1 MTKAEIWDLIVSK
14 TDSRDR
20 IRLRLLEHSS
30 PEHWIIRL
38 LAATINHLDAFPEDA
53 DRHATIGATYARARR

>member
-30 PEHWIIRL
+30 PEDWILRL
-38 LAATINHLDAFPEDA
+38 LAATCAHLDDTPETLTA
-53 DRHATIGATYARARR
+53 LGATYARTRR